1 MQKRTDIRKAK
12 TDTANG
18 GNYWEEA
25 YAYELEA
32 DAPMTDADIE
42 AFFGGWIF
50 PIVKHKVNIAPDGLS
65 ARVALVFDNC
75 D

>member
-1 MQKRTDIRKAK
+1 MQKRDDIRKVS
-12 TDTANG
+12 ANDVEG
-18 GNYWEEA
+18 GNRWEET

-42 AFFGGWIF
+42 AFFGGWMF
-50 PIVKHKVNIAPDGLS
+50 PIVKHKVDIAPDGLS
-65 ARVALVFDNC
+65 AKVALVFDNC